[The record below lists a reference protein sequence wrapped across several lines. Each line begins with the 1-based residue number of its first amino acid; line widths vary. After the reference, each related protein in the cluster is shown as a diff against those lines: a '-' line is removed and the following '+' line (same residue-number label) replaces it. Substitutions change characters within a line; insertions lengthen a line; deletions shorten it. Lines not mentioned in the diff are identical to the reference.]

1 MDQHTSKPAPL
12 KDHMHREM
20 FFPTSVYYFDHP
32 TEQATNNHLKK
43 NIDLWHK
50 RDEEGI
56 VRSNSL
62 GWHSAVD
69 MHHRNEYNDIT
80 KWIFAKAEE
89 VFKDQGYDPNSEPVC
104 DNMWANINK
113 KYSHNR
119 NHTHPGALWSG
130 VYYIQAPKDSGRLW
144 FTDPR
149 GEPHMIM
156 PRYKKRP
163 SFTWREVYYE
173 PIPGRLLIFPAWLV
187 HEVEPNLNKEF
198 ENDDNRGWR
207 YSISFNLNQ
216 GLRKGA
222 KYDNERKGHS
232 SGGIIS
238 KEDLE

>member
-1 MDQHTSKPAPL
+1 
-12 KDHMHREM
+12 
-20 FFPTSVYYFDHP
+20 
-32 TEQATNNHLKK
+32 
-43 NIDLWHK
+43 
-50 RDEEGI
+50 
-56 VRSNSL
+56 
-62 GWHSAVD
+62 
-69 MHHRNEYNDIT
+69 
-80 KWIFAKAEE
+80 
-89 VFKDQGYDPNSEPVC
+89 
-104 DNMWANINK
+104 MWANINK

-130 VYYIQAPKDSGRLW
+130 VYYIQCPKESGRIW

-149 GEPHMIM
+149 GEAHMIL
-156 PRYKKRP
+156 PRYRERP
-163 SFTWREVYYE
+163 PFTWREVYYE
-173 PIPGRLLIFPAWLV
+173 PLPGRLLIFPAWLV

-232 SGGIIS
+232 SGGMIS